1 MTGAQG
7 RLQLT
12 LCTVN
17 TRRKEHRAGRLHFN
31 GEGIFHPTITQLMLE
46 TVYVMKKFRL
56 EDFFRMYAKET
67 CRVILYTQL
76 FHTQCVLRTH
86 CVILLTF
93 YSVCNSTH
101 SFKTPCINFRFHNLV
116 FGSIQHNLCK
126 MCLKFTLLCQMVI
139 FGT

>member
-1 MTGAQG
+1 
-7 RLQLT
+7 
-12 LCTVN
+12 
-17 TRRKEHRAGRLHFN
+17 
-31 GEGIFHPTITQLMLE
+31 
-46 TVYVMKKFRL
+46 
-56 EDFFRMYAKET
+56 MYAKET
-67 CRVILYTQL
+67 SRVILYTQL

-126 MCLKFTLLCQMVI
+126 LCLKFMLLCHMVI
-139 FGT
+139 FGTKLKTFERKIVKSQNVKMK